1 MVIMENEEL
10 VEAVKAEMEK
20 RVQALL
26 QGDPE
31 FQRLRGMLDVLEG
44 KLSLRSQD
52 EEASNEMAEK
62 EGS

>member
-10 VEAVKAEMEK
+10 MEAVKAEMEK

>member
-1 MVIMENEEL
+1 VVIMENEEL
-10 VEAVKAEMEK
+10 MEAVKAEMEK

>member
-1 MVIMENEEL
+1 VVIMENEEL

>member
-1 MVIMENEEL
+1 MENEEL
-10 VEAVKAEMEK
+10 MEAVKAEMEK

-52 EEASNEMAEK
+52 EEASNEMAVEK
-62 EGS
+62 GS

>member
-1 MVIMENEEL
+1 MVIMENDAL
-10 VEAVKAEMEK
+10 MEAVKAEMEK

>member
-1 MVIMENEEL
+1 VVIMENEEL
-10 VEAVKAEMEK
+10 MEAVKAEMEK

-52 EEASNEMAEK
+52 EEASNEMAEE

>member
-1 MVIMENEEL
+1 MENEEL
-10 VEAVKAEMEK
+10 MEAVKAEMEK

-52 EEASNEMAEK
+52 EEVSNELGEE

>member
-1 MVIMENEEL
+1 MVIMENDAL
-10 VEAVKAEMEK
+10 MEAVKAEMEK

-44 KLSLRSQD
+44 KLTLRSQD
-52 EEASNEMAEK
+52 EEADEELGK
-62 EGS
+62 EEGS

>member
-1 MVIMENEEL
+1 MMENEEL
-10 VEAVKAEMEK
+10 MEAVKAEMEK
-20 RVQALL
+20 RVQILL

-52 EEASNEMAEK
+52 EEASNNMDEEQVN
-62 EGS
+62 

>member
-10 VEAVKAEMEK
+10 MEAVKAEMEK

-52 EEASNEMAEK
+52 EEVSNELGEE

>member
-1 MVIMENEEL
+1 MENEEL
-10 VEAVKAEMEK
+10 MEAVKAEMEK

>member
-10 VEAVKAEMEK
+10 MEAVKAEMEK

-52 EEASNEMAEK
+52 EEANNELGEE

>member
-1 MVIMENEEL
+1 MVIMENEESM
-10 VEAVKAEMEK
+10 EAVKAEMEK

>member
-1 MVIMENEEL
+1 MENEEL
-10 VEAVKAEMEK
+10 MEAVKAEMEK

-52 EEASNEMAEK
+52 EEASNEMAEEK
-62 EGS
+62 GS

>member
-1 MVIMENEEL
+1 VVIMENEEL
-10 VEAVKAEMEK
+10 MEAVKAEMEK

-52 EEASNEMAEK
+52 EEASNEVAEE

>member
-10 VEAVKAEMEK
+10 MEAVKAEMEK

-52 EEASNEMAEK
+52 EEASNEVAEE

>member
-10 VEAVKAEMEK
+10 MEAVKAEMEK

-52 EEASNEMAEK
+52 EEASEELGK
-62 EGS
+62 EEGS

>member
-10 VEAVKAEMEK
+10 MEAVKAEMEK

-52 EEASNEMAEK
+52 EEASNEMAEEK
-62 EGS
+62 GS

>member
-1 MVIMENEEL
+1 MVIMENESL
-10 VEAVKAEMEK
+10 MEAVKVEMEK

-44 KLSLRSQD
+44 KLTLRSQD
-52 EEASNEMAEK
+52 EEASKELGEE

>member
-10 VEAVKAEMEK
+10 MEAVKAEMEK

-52 EEASNEMAEK
+52 EEVSNEVGEE

>member
-1 MVIMENEEL
+1 MENEEL
-10 VEAVKAEMEK
+10 MEAVKAEMEK

-52 EEASNEMAEK
+52 EEVSNEVGEE